1 MNKVINGDFTNGL
14 DSWNVN
20 EGTVKVL
27 SEGDINYARLYAN
40 AYLIYQRI
48 NIDKNKKYTFS
59 CQARISHSLLQV
71 YVGSRRLSKPN
82 DTVRVTSI
90 GVFEEY
96 SVEIDNES
104 DEYLDV
110 ITVVMPNTFEPEE
123 AYADLTNVSLTE
135 IQI

>member
-14 DSWNVN
+14 DSWKVN

-27 SEGDINYARLYAN
+27 SEGNVNYARLYAN
-40 AYLIYQRI
+40 ARLIYQRI
-48 NIDKNKKYTFS
+48 NIDINKKYTFS
-59 CQARISHSLLQV
+59 CQARVNNYLLEV

-82 DTVRVTSI
+82 DTARVTSK